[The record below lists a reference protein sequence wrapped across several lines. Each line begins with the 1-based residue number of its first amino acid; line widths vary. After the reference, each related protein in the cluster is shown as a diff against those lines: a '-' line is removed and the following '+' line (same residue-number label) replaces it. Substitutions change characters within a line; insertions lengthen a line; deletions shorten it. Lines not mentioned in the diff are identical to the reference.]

1 MYIILHRYGSICEPD
16 IIEAFQS
23 LGLNVIEEDTEIYQK
38 SIEPSERIRLLSEQ
52 ILTHQTAFVFSI
64 NYFPYISQI
73 CEKLQILYVCLSV
86 DCPVL
91 ELFSTTIRNKCNR
104 IFLFDYNQYLQFKD
118 ENPECIFYLPLGT
131 NVERWDQAFSEDNDS
146 EYSYD
151 VSFIGSLYT
160 EKSPYVSL
168 PLSDFDR
175 GFGDGLIEAQLRLSG
190 LGVIEEAL
198 TPALTAAI
206 KKTDPR
212 FHTLPDGFT
221 DTDAYVAANYYLGM
235 QASSLERIRTL
246 NALAGDF
253 QVDLFTRS
261 DTSPL
266 KGVRCHDGVSTHTQ
280 MPHIF
285 RSSKIN
291 LNITIRSIQ
300 TGLSQRIW
308 DIMGCQ
314 GFLLSNYQMEYP
326 EYFEIGKDLDC
337 YENVKELKEKVAFY
351 LSHDD
356 IRREIALHGYQTVK
370 QKHSCRHR
378 VAEML
383 RCIYSPEQKSQQSR

>member
-1 MYIILHRYGSICEPD
+1 MDIIFHRYGSICEPD

-131 NVERWDQAFSEDNDS
+131 NVERWDQALSEDNDS

-160 EKSPYVSL
+160 EKSPYVS
-168 PLSDFDR
+168 
-175 GFGDGLIEAQLRLSG
+175 
-190 LGVIEEAL
+190 VIL
-198 TPALTAAI
+198 
-206 KKTDPR
+206 
-212 FHTLPDGFT
+212 
-221 DTDAYVAANYYLGM
+221 
-235 QASSLERIRTL
+235 
-246 NALAGDF
+246 
-253 QVDLFTRS
+253 DL
-261 DTSPL
+261 
-266 KGVRCHDGVSTHTQ
+266 
-280 MPHIF
+280 MPQP
-285 RSSKIN
+285 K
-291 LNITIRSIQ
+291 IRSM
-300 TGLSQRIW
+300 GNLSLAR
-308 DIMGCQ
+308 
-314 GFLLSNYQMEYP
+314 
-326 EYFEIGKDLDC
+326 
-337 YENVKELKEKVAFY
+337 
-351 LSHDD
+351 
-356 IRREIALHGYQTVK
+356 
-370 QKHSCRHR
+370 
-378 VAEML
+378 
-383 RCIYSPEQKSQQSR
+383 KSQFP

>member
-1 MYIILHRYGSICEPD
+1 MDIIFHRYGSICELD

-131 NVERWDQAFSEDNDS
+131 NVERWDQALSEGSKS
-146 EYSYD
+146 ESSYD
-151 VSFIGSLYT
+151 VSFVGSLYT

-206 KKTDPR
+206 KKADSR

-266 KGVRCHDGVSTHTQ
+266 KGVHCHEGVSTHTQ

-326 EYFEIGKDLDC
+326 EYFEIGRDLDC
-337 YENVKELKEKVAFY
+337 YENVKELKEKVHFY